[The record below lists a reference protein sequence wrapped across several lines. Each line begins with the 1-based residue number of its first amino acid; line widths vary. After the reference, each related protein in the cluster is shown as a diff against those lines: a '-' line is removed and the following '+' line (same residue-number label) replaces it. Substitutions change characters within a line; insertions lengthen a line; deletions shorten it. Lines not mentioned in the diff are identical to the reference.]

1 MDRRQDLG
9 FTWSLLVQTYRQG
22 HGIGWSRWWR
32 IHIRGG
38 KAVKCRETIRE
49 VVGSRNEDMSMGNRI
64 SMGQV
69 LRCAGA
75 HV

>member
-1 MDRRQDLG
+1 MDLLG
-9 FTWSLLVQTYRQG
+9 HYWFRL
-22 HGIGWSRWWR
+22 IGKATGLGGRGGWR